1 MIDLKTAIAKV
12 QKDFFAQNKLGGIY
26 EYRDFWVFDWA
37 QECDC
42 GSMPAVNK
50 NTGEVFFFFPPDFLD
65 KDIGEAKEVPI
76 PL

>member
-12 QKDFFAQNKLGGIY
+12 RKDFFSQNKLGGIY
-26 EYRDFWVFDWA
+26 EYRDFWVFDWS

-50 NTGEVFFFFPPDFLD
+50 KTGEVFFFFPPDFFG
-65 KDIGEAKEVPI
+65 KDIGTVKEIPI
-76 PL
+76 P